1 LYSGFNVEEHTLSA
15 TESTTPPEVELVR
28 SFVNTIDYEDGTEQF
43 GSPAELH
50 DWMVAHDRIPVGA
63 EVTTADLDLAVRL
76 RAALRAEL
84 ITHHGG
90 DRDEAA
96 LHDLDAVCA
105 QLPLRMVCSDD
116 GLAPCGTG
124 ISGALAE
131 IVAAAAKARIAGSW
145 PRLKICPADDCG
157 WAFYDT
163 SRNRSRRWC
172 SMEVCGNRSKVRA
185 FRDRTRD

>member
-1 LYSGFNVEEHTLSA
+1 MPS
-15 TESTTPPEVELVR
+15 TEVTTPGEIELVR
-28 SFVNTIDYEDGTEQF
+28 SFVNTIDYEDGTEAF

-50 DWMVAHDRIPVGA
+50 SWMVAHDRIPA
-63 EVTTADLDLAVRL
+63 SAPARAADLDLALRL

-84 ITHHGG
+84 TAHHGG
-90 DRDEAA
+90 EPDQSA
-96 LHDLDAVCA
+96 LRELDAVCA
-105 QLPLRMVCSDD
+105 DLPLRMVCSDD

-124 ISGALAE
+124 IKGGLAE
-131 IVAAAAKARIAGSW
+131 VAAAAAKSRIKGTW

-185 FRDRTRD
+185 FRERH